1 MTAGVL
7 RHLGM
12 LLLAAA
18 TACADG
24 DAGAAAAARGAAAAT
39 SGDRDVAGPPAPF
52 EPASAPD
59 DPCQWL
65 TAKEAEG
72 VLGTFGAPPA
82 RVRPGQ
88 RPRPDPRGTGC
99 LYTLAEQPKIGRG
112 TVTLTVSL
120 HGATLADLATSMT
133 EGMFG
138 PRPAA
143 VADSAAARSASR
155 GWDHESSAGLSYLAR
170 VGHLCVQVDRG
181 SIQVPVEKGE
191 RLAAAMRDKVP
202 DRPFANPPDHD
213 LLALQKA
220 MGNEP
225 EPPPQTPD
233 PCGLLTR
240 AEAEAVL
247 GPLAVPPYR
256 SAGDSPLWDAYG
268 DGCSYYTGVHRVLTI
283 KRTLSDGQ
291 SLFSLA
297 TGTSGVAATATGA
310 DEGMAADTLEGPW
323 DDVMQDMYGTLR
335 FLKGDRMLEVVWVT
349 SGVERGGALQLA
361 AKASGRL

>member
-1 MTAGVL
+1 MLRRLGV
-7 RHLGM
+7 

-18 TACADG
+18 TACGDG
-24 DAGAAAAARGAAAAT
+24 DAGTAAAARGTPAAD

-52 EPASAPD
+52 ELASAPD

-72 VLGTFGAPPA
+72 VLGGFGAPPA

-120 HGATLADLATSMT
+120 HGGTLADLATSVT

-138 PRPAA
+138 PRPVA
-143 VADSAAARSASR
+143 VADSAAARSAQR

-170 VGHLCVQVDRG
+170 VGHVGAEVDLG
-181 SIQVPVEKGE
+181 SIQIPVEKAK
-191 RLAAAMRDKVP
+191 RLAVAVRDKVP
-202 DRPFANPPDHD
+202 DRPFANPPDPD
-213 LLALQKA
+213 LLALEQA
-220 MGNEP
+220 TGDPP

-233 PCGLLTR
+233 PCALVSR

-268 DGCSYYTGVHRVLTI
+268 DGCSYYTGGHRVLTI
-283 KRTLSDGQ
+283 KRTLEGGKT
-291 SLFSLA
+291 FFRMA
-297 TGTSGVAATATGA
+297 AGTSGVGANAASVETA
-310 DEGMAADTLEGPW
+310 AADTLEGPW

-335 FLKGDRMLEVVWVT
+335 VLKGDRMLEVVWRT
-349 SGVERGGALQLA
+349 SPADQAGAVRLAGKALERL
-361 AKASGRL
+361 